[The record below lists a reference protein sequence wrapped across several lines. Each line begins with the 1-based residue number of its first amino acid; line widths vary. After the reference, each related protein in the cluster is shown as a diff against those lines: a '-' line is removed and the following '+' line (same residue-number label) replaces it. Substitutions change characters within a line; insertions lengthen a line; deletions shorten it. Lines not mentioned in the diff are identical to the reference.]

1 VEIEVMTAVEMLQK
15 RVSDLEEQVER
26 LNQSVFSG
34 DSSKP
39 PSKPGWV
46 HKLVGSF
53 EDDADF
59 AEIVR
64 LGKEIRDAE
73 DPA

>member
-1 VEIEVMTAVEMLQK
+1 MLQK

-26 LNQSVFSG
+26 LDQQVFSG
-34 DSSKP
+34 SSSIP
-39 PSKPGWV
+39 PSKPGWG
-46 HKLVGSF
+46 HKVIGSC

-73 DPA
+73 APA

>member
-1 VEIEVMTAVEMLQK
+1 MTAVEMLQK
-15 RVSDLEEQVER
+15 QVSELEEQVER
-26 LNQSVFSG
+26 LNQTVYS
-34 DSSKP
+34 DQSSKP

-46 HKLVGSF
+46 HKIVGSF
-53 EDDADF
+53 EGDADF

-73 DPA
+73 EPA